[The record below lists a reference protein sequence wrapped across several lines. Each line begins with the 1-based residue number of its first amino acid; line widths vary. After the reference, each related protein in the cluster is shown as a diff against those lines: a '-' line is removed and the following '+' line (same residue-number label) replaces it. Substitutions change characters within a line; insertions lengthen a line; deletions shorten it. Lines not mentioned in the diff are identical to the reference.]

1 MFEVSRVLILAL
13 LLLSLLCQTAIANTE
28 IINFIASD
36 ENGAELPAYNWPLLH
51 YAQNEGQW
59 SVQPAP
65 LNTPLNEVCE
75 PAYSSLGQAPFSCP
89 HELWVTLQLDDEG
102 WRYYSYFTLRL
113 SWPASTPADF
123 SIQIYSPESL
133 LSRQSYTESSRS
145 LTDDHNDTTSIRSP
159 HKSSAGSTTTRQKYA
174 RIRLTDTGVLSPST
188 YLSRSG
194 GLPPPVGDPISF
206 ILILEPLYMG
216 VLPASVL
223 PVLLFL
229 VPVLVATALAVPF
242 NSRYLEKHV
251 SRARVEVDEY
261 RNTKNE

>member
-1 MFEVSRVLILAL
+1 
-13 LLLSLLCQTAIANTE
+13 SLLITNCLIFLTKR
-28 IINFIASD
+28 
-36 ENGAELPAYNWPLLH
+36 PLLH

-133 LSRQSYTESSRS
+133 
-145 LTDDHNDTTSIRSP
+145 SP

-188 YLSRSG
+188 YLSRS
-194 GLPPPVGDPISF
+194 
-206 ILILEPLYMG
+206 
-216 VLPASVL
+216 
-223 PVLLFL
+223 
-229 VPVLVATALAVPF
+229 VATALAVPF